1 VISEIVDDECNCT
14 RRYNALTMPH
24 SVSSETDTPP
34 VPVPI
39 TVASIREMGPVKL
52 EKRQKVWL
60 VEAVNA

>member
-1 VISEIVDDECNCT
+1 VQLHQEV
-14 RRYNALTMPH
+14 YNALTMPH
-24 SVSSETDTPP
+24 SVSSETDTPQ